1 MNLEHPDFQIL
12 FDALLFMA
20 KHLLETQ
27 GEFLP
32 IGAIVTQE
40 GELAHV
46 GAKTEEERP
55 GTHVTLQILES
66 GLKEMAAEG
75 TCRAAGI
82 ALDTRLKSGDW
93 KDAIWMTLEE
103 PGGKSQGFDCALRKI
118 GDWRFH
124 IRRPH
129 RRARPSP
136 NLRRRQ
142 QRPPQAVTNSADLS
156 QGPD

>member
-12 FDALLFMA
+12 FDALLYMA
-20 KHLLETQ
+20 KRLLQTQ

-55 GTHVTLQILES
+55 GTDVTLQILES

-93 KDAIWMTLEE
+93 KDAIWITLEE
-103 PGGKSQGFDCALRKI
+103 TGGKSQGLIVPYAKSAMGAFTFGDPTAALDNPRI
-118 GDWRFH
+118 FVGG
-124 IRRPH
+124 
-129 RRARPSP
+129 
-136 NLRRRQ
+136 
-142 QRPPQAVTNSADLS
+142 NSN
-156 QGPD
+156 QHKQ